1 MNKINIK
8 FYLKFILFIKL
19 LFLLG
24 CTGVK
29 EKIGIIN
36 KSPDEFQVYEQKPLD
51 VPPNFELRP
60 PIDGDKVVRDS
71 KDEDIIFNEEVNI
84 NESLTIEDEV
94 LLISIGD
101 KDSDKDIREVINDEN
116 SIREI
121 EKPLLDKILDF
132 DPILE
137 VNKEEN
143 NELDPNTEKERI
155 DKLKEEGK
163 LIDAKQE
170 KIIIDELRS
179 DIKDIENKIEE
190 AENNNFDET
199 TSQSNLSEADENIEA
214 DENREN
220 DYKKKIDEEKSLIDK
235 IFDFDLFSSE
245 DEELEPINQRERT
258 FFERKKVESDDN
270 KERTISDKNERRN
283 SSKDK
288 VIDAVISEKEGSID

>member
-8 FYLKFILFIKL
+8 FYFKFILFINF
-19 LFLLG
+19 LFLFG

-36 KSPDEFQVYEQKPLD
+36 KSPDEFQVYEKRPLD

-60 PIDGDKVVRDS
+60 PIDGDKIATDS
-71 KDEDIIFNEEVNI
+71 KDENIIFNEEVNT

-101 KDSDKDIREVINDEN
+101 KDSDKDIREVINNEN

-132 DPILE
+132 DPIIE

-143 NELDPNTEKERI
+143 NELDPNLEKERI
-155 DKLKEEGK
+155 NQLKEEGK
-163 LIDAKQE
+163 LIDSE
-170 KIIIDELRS
+170 EEERIIDELKS
-179 DIKDIENKIEE
+179 DLKTIENNIEE
-190 AENNNFDET
+190 VENNNFEET
-199 TSQSNLSEADENIEA
+199 TSQSTLSEDDENKK
-214 DENREN
+214 N
-220 DYKKKIDEEKSLIDK
+220 DNKKKIDEEKSFIDK
-235 IFDFDLFSSE
+235 IFNFDLFSSK

-258 FFERKKVESDDN
+258 FFEREKVESDDD
-270 KERTISDKNERRN
+270 KERIISDKNERGN
-283 SSKDK
+283 SSKDEDK

>member
-19 LFLLG
+19 LFLFG

-137 VNKEEN
+137 VTKEEN
-143 NELDPNTEKERI
+143 NELDPNAEKERI

-199 TSQSNLSEADENIEA
+199 TSQSTLLEA

-245 DEELEPINQRERT
+245 DEELESINQRERT

-270 KERTISDKNERRN
+270 KERTISDKNERKN

>member
-8 FYLKFILFIKL
+8 FYFKFILFVNF
-19 LFLLG
+19 LFLLS
-24 CTGVK
+24 CSTGVK

-60 PIDGDKVVRDS
+60 PIDGEKVVRDS
-71 KDEDIIFNEEVNI
+71 KDKDIIFNEEVNI

-101 KDSDKDIREVINDEN
+101 KDSDTDIREVINDEN

-143 NELDPNTEKERI
+143 NELDPNAEKERI

-199 TSQSNLSEADENIEA
+199 TSQSTLLED

-220 DYKKKIDEEKSLIDK
+220 DYKKKIDEEKSFIDK
-235 IFDFDLFSSE
+235 IFDFDLFSSD

-258 FFERKKVESDDN
+258 FFERKKVESDDD
-270 KERTISDKNERRN
+270 KERTISDKNEKRN

>member
-19 LFLLG
+19 LFLFS

-36 KSPDEFQVYEQKPLD
+36 KSPDEFQVFEQKPLD

-60 PIDGDKVVRDS
+60 PIDGDKVITDS
-71 KDEDIIFNEEVNI
+71 KDENIIFNEEVNT

-101 KDSDKDIREVINDEN
+101 KDSDTDIREVINDEN
-116 SIREI
+116 SIRKI

-137 VNKEEN
+137 VNKEED
-143 NELDPNTEKERI
+143 NELDPNAEKERI
-155 DKLKEEGK
+155 DSLKEEGK
-163 LIDAKQE
+163 LIDAKE
-170 KIIIDELRS
+170 DKIIIDELKS
-179 DIKDIENKIEE
+179 DLKTIENNIEE
-190 AENNNFDET
+190 VENNNFDET
-199 TSQSNLSEADENIEA
+199 TSQSNLSGADENKK
-214 DENREN
+214 N
-220 DYKKKIDEEKSLIDK
+220 DNKKKIDEEKSFIDK

-258 FFERKKVESDDN
+258 FFERKKVESDHD
-270 KERTISDKNERRN
+270 KERIISDKNERRN
-283 SSKDK
+283 STKNEDK

>member
-19 LFLLG
+19 LFLFG

-36 KSPDEFQVYEQKPLD
+36 KSPDEFQVFEQKPLD

-60 PIDGDKVVRDS
+60 PIDGDKVITDS
-71 KDEDIIFNEEVNI
+71 KDENIIFNEEVNT

-101 KDSDKDIREVINDEN
+101 KDSDTDIREVINDEN
-116 SIREI
+116 SIRKI

-143 NELDPNTEKERI
+143 NELDPNAEKERI
-155 DKLKEEGK
+155 DSLKEEGK
-163 LIDAKQE
+163 LIDAKE
-170 KIIIDELRS
+170 DKIIIDELKS
-179 DIKDIENKIEE
+179 DLKTIENNLEE
-190 AENNNFDET
+190 VQNNNFDET
-199 TSQSNLSEADENIEA
+199 TSQSTLSEADENKK
-214 DENREN
+214 N
-220 DYKKKIDEEKSLIDK
+220 DNKKKIDEEKSFIDK

-258 FFERKKVESDDN
+258 FFERKKVESDDD
-270 KERTISDKNERRN
+270 KERIISDKNERRN
-283 SSKDK
+283 STKNEDK

>member
-8 FYLKFILFIKL
+8 FYFKFILFINF
-19 LFLLG
+19 LFLFG

-36 KSPDEFQVYEQKPLD
+36 KSPDEFQVYEKRPLD

-60 PIDGDKVVRDS
+60 PIDGDKIATDS
-71 KDEDIIFNEEVNI
+71 KDENIIFNEEVNT

-101 KDSDKDIREVINDEN
+101 KDSDKDIREVINNEN

-132 DPILE
+132 DPIIE

-143 NELDPNTEKERI
+143 NELDPNLEKERI
-155 DKLKEEGK
+155 NQLKEEGK
-163 LIDAKQE
+163 LIDSE
-170 KIIIDELRS
+170 EEERIIDELKS
-179 DIKDIENKIEE
+179 DLKTIENNIEE
-190 AENNNFDET
+190 VENNNFEET
-199 TSQSNLSEADENIEA
+199 TSESTLSEADENKK
-214 DENREN
+214 N
-220 DYKKKIDEEKSLIDK
+220 DNKKKIDEEKSFIDK
-235 IFDFDLFSSE
+235 IFNFDLFSSK
-245 DEELEPINQRERT
+245 DEELEPINQRERI
-258 FFERKKVESDDN
+258 FFERKKVESDDD
-270 KERTISDKNERRN
+270 KERIISDKNEREN
-283 SSKDK
+283 SSKDEDK

>member
-19 LFLLG
+19 LFLFG

-60 PIDGDKVVRDS
+60 PIDGEKVVRDS
-71 KDEDIIFNEEVNI
+71 KDKDIIFNEEVNI

-101 KDSDKDIREVINDEN
+101 KDSDTDIRKVINDEN

-143 NELDPNTEKERI
+143 NELDPNAEKERI

-163 LIDAKQE
+163 LIDSKQE

-199 TSQSNLSEADENIEA
+199 TSQSTLLED

-220 DYKKKIDEEKSLIDK
+220 DYKKKIDEEKSFIDK
-235 IFDFDLFSSE
+235 IFDFDLFSSD

-258 FFERKKVESDDN
+258 FFERKKVESDDD
-270 KERTISDKNERRN
+270 KERTISDKNEKRN

>member
-19 LFLLG
+19 LFLFS

-36 KSPDEFQVYEQKPLD
+36 KSPDEFQVFEQKPLD

-60 PIDGDKVVRDS
+60 PIDGDKVITDS
-71 KDEDIIFNEEVNI
+71 KDENIIFNEEVNT

-101 KDSDKDIREVINDEN
+101 KDSDTDIREVINDEN

-143 NELDPNTEKERI
+143 NELDPNAEKERI
-155 DKLKEEGK
+155 DSLKEEGK
-163 LIDAKQE
+163 LIDAKE
-170 KIIIDELRS
+170 DKIIIDELKS
-179 DIKDIENKIEE
+179 DLKTIENNLEE
-190 AENNNFDET
+190 VQNNNFDET
-199 TSQSNLSEADENIEA
+199 TSQSTLSEADENKK
-214 DENREN
+214 N
-220 DYKKKIDEEKSLIDK
+220 DNKKKIDEEKSFIDK

-258 FFERKKVESDDN
+258 FFERKKVESDHD
-270 KERTISDKNERRN
+270 KERIISDKNERRN
-283 SSKDK
+283 STKNEDK

>member
-19 LFLLG
+19 LFLFG

-137 VNKEEN
+137 VTKEEN
-143 NELDPNTEKERI
+143 NELDPNAEKERI

-199 TSQSNLSEADENIEA
+199 TSQSTLLEA

-245 DEELEPINQRERT
+245 DEELESINQRERT
-258 FFERKKVESDDN
+258 FFERKKVESDDD
-270 KERTISDKNERRN
+270 KERTISDKNERKN

>member
-8 FYLKFILFIKL
+8 FYFKFILFINF
-19 LFLLG
+19 LFLFG

-36 KSPDEFQVYEQKPLD
+36 KSPDEFQVYEKKPLD
-51 VPPNFELRP
+51 IPPNFELRP
-60 PIDGDKVVRDS
+60 PIDGDKIVADS
-71 KDEDIIFNEEVNI
+71 EDENIIFNEEVNT

-101 KDSDKDIREVINDEN
+101 KDSDKDIREMINNEN

-132 DPILE
+132 DTIIE

-143 NELDPNTEKERI
+143 DELDPNVEKERI
-155 DKLKEEGK
+155 NQLKEEGK
-163 LIDAKQE
+163 LIDAQE
-170 KIIIDELRS
+170 EERIIDELRS
-179 DIKDIENKIEE
+179 DIKDIENNIEE
-190 AENNNFDET
+190 VENNNFEET
-199 TSQSNLSEADENIEA
+199 TSQNTLSEADENRK
-214 DENREN
+214 NN
-220 DYKKKIDEEKSLIDK
+220 YKKKIDEEKSFIDK

-258 FFERKKVESDDN
+258 FFERKKVESDDD
-270 KERTISDKNERRN
+270 KQRIISDKNEREN
-283 SSKDK
+283 SSKDEDK

>member
-19 LFLLG
+19 LFLFG

-36 KSPDEFQVYEQKPLD
+36 KSPDEFQVFEQKPLD

-60 PIDGDKVVRDS
+60 PIDGDKVITDS
-71 KDEDIIFNEEVNI
+71 KDENIIFNEEVNI

-116 SIREI
+116 SIRKI

-143 NELDPNTEKERI
+143 NELDPNEEKDRI
-155 DKLKEEGK
+155 NQLKEEGK
-163 LIDAKQE
+163 LIDAKE
-170 KIIIDELRS
+170 DKIIMDELKS
-179 DIKDIENKIEE
+179 DLKTIENNLEE
-190 AENNNFDET
+190 VQNNNFDET
-199 TSQSNLSEADENIEA
+199 TSQSTLSEADENKK
-214 DENREN
+214 N
-220 DYKKKIDEEKSLIDK
+220 DNKKKIDEEKSFIDK

-245 DEELEPINQRERT
+245 DQELEPINQRERT
-258 FFERKKVESDDN
+258 FFERKKVASDHD
-270 KERTISDKNERRN
+270 KERIISDKNERSN
-283 SSKDK
+283 STKNEDK

>member
-19 LFLLG
+19 LFLFG

-101 KDSDKDIREVINDEN
+101 KDSDTDIREVINDEN

-143 NELDPNTEKERI
+143 NELDPNAEKERI

-199 TSQSNLSEADENIEA
+199 TSQSTLLED

-220 DYKKKIDEEKSLIDK
+220 DYKKKIDKEKSFIDK
-235 IFDFDLFSSE
+235 IFDFDLFSSD

-258 FFERKKVESDDN
+258 FFERKKVESDDD
-270 KERTISDKNERRN
+270 KERTISDKNEKRN

>member
-19 LFLLG
+19 LFLFG

-36 KSPDEFQVYEQKPLD
+36 KSPDEFQVFEQKPLD

-60 PIDGDKVVRDS
+60 PIDGDKVITDS
-71 KDEDIIFNEEVNI
+71 KDENIIFNEEVNT

-143 NELDPNTEKERI
+143 NELDPNAEKERI
-155 DKLKEEGK
+155 DSLKEEGK
-163 LIDAKQE
+163 LIDAKE
-170 KIIIDELRS
+170 DKIIIDELKS
-179 DIKDIENKIEE
+179 DLKTIENNLEE
-190 AENNNFDET
+190 VQNNNFDET
-199 TSQSNLSEADENIEA
+199 TSQSTLSEADENKK
-214 DENREN
+214 N
-220 DYKKKIDEEKSLIDK
+220 DNKKKIDEEKSFIDK

-258 FFERKKVESDDN
+258 FFERKKVESDDD
-270 KERTISDKNERRN
+270 KERIISDKNERRN
-283 SSKDK
+283 SSKDEDK

>member
-19 LFLLG
+19 LFLFG

-36 KSPDEFQVYEQKPLD
+36 KSPDEFQVFEQKPLD

-60 PIDGDKVVRDS
+60 PIDGDKVITDS
-71 KDEDIIFNEEVNI
+71 KDENIIFNEEVNT

-101 KDSDKDIREVINDEN
+101 KDSDTDIREVINDEN

-143 NELDPNTEKERI
+143 NELDPNAEKERI
-155 DKLKEEGK
+155 DSLKEEGK
-163 LIDAKQE
+163 LIDAKE
-170 KIIIDELRS
+170 DKIIIDELKS
-179 DIKDIENKIEE
+179 DLKTIENNIEE
-190 AENNNFDET
+190 VENNNFDET
-199 TSQSNLSEADENIEA
+199 TSQSNLSGADENKK
-214 DENREN
+214 N
-220 DYKKKIDEEKSLIDK
+220 DNKKKIDEEKSFIDK

-258 FFERKKVESDDN
+258 FFERKKVESDDD
-270 KERTISDKNERRN
+270 KERIISDKNERRN
-283 SSKDK
+283 STKNEDK

>member
-8 FYLKFILFIKL
+8 FYLKLILFIKL
-19 LFLLG
+19 LFLFG

-60 PIDGDKVVRDS
+60 PIDGEKVVRDS
-71 KDEDIIFNEEVNI
+71 KDKDIIFNEEVNI

-121 EKPLLDKILDF
+121 KKPLLDKILDF

-143 NELDPNTEKERI
+143 NELDPNAEKERI

-235 IFDFDLFSSE
+235 IFDFDLFSSD

-258 FFERKKVESDDN
+258 FFERKKVESDDD
-270 KERTISDKNERRN
+270 KERTISDKNEKRN

>member
-19 LFLLG
+19 LFLFG

-36 KSPDEFQVYEQKPLD
+36 KSPDEFQVFEQKPLD

-60 PIDGDKVVRDS
+60 PIDGDKVITDS
-71 KDEDIIFNEEVNI
+71 KDENIIFNEEVNT

-101 KDSDKDIREVINDEN
+101 KDSDTDIREVINDEN

-143 NELDPNTEKERI
+143 NELDPNAEKERI
-155 DKLKEEGK
+155 DSLKEEGK
-163 LIDAKQE
+163 LIDAKE
-170 KIIIDELRS
+170 DKIIIDELKS
-179 DIKDIENKIEE
+179 DLKTIENNLEE
-190 AENNNFDET
+190 VQNNNFDET
-199 TSQSNLSEADENIEA
+199 TSQSTLSKADENKK
-214 DENREN
+214 N
-220 DYKKKIDEEKSLIDK
+220 DNKKKIDEEKSFIDK

-245 DEELEPINQRERT
+245 DEESINQRERT
-258 FFERKKVESDDN
+258 FFERKKVESDDD
-270 KERTISDKNERRN
+270 KERIISDKNVRGN
-283 SSKDK
+283 SSKDEDK
-288 VIDAVISEKEGSID
+288 VIDAAISEKEGSID

>member
-19 LFLLG
+19 LFLFG

-36 KSPDEFQVYEQKPLD
+36 KSPDEFQVFEQKPLD

-60 PIDGDKVVRDS
+60 PIDGDKVITDS
-71 KDEDIIFNEEVNI
+71 KDENIIFNEEVNT

-101 KDSDKDIREVINDEN
+101 KDSDTDIREVINEEN
-116 SIREI
+116 SIRKI

-143 NELDPNTEKERI
+143 NELDPNAEKERI
-155 DKLKEEGK
+155 DSLKEEGK
-163 LIDAKQE
+163 LIDAKE
-170 KIIIDELRS
+170 DKIIIDELKS
-179 DIKDIENKIEE
+179 DLKTIENNLEE
-190 AENNNFDET
+190 VQNNNFDET
-199 TSQSNLSEADENIEA
+199 TSQSTLSEADENKK
-214 DENREN
+214 N
-220 DYKKKIDEEKSLIDK
+220 DNKKKIDEEKSFIDK

-258 FFERKKVESDDN
+258 FFERKKVESDDD
-270 KERTISDKNERRN
+270 KERIKSDKNERGN
-283 SSKDK
+283 SSKDEDK

>member
-19 LFLLG
+19 LFLFG

-84 NESLTIEDEV
+84 NESLTIEEEV

-137 VNKEEN
+137 VTKEEN
-143 NELDPNTEKERI
+143 NELDPNAEKERI

-199 TSQSNLSEADENIEA
+199 TSQSTLLEA

-258 FFERKKVESDDN
+258 FFERKKVESDDD

>member
-19 LFLLG
+19 LFLFG

-121 EKPLLDKILDF
+121 KKPLLDKILDF

-199 TSQSNLSEADENIEA
+199 TSQSTLLEA

-235 IFDFDLFSSE
+235 IFDFDLFSSK
-245 DEELEPINQRERT
+245 DEELESINQRERT
-258 FFERKKVESDDN
+258 FFERKKVESDDD

>member
-8 FYLKFILFIKL
+8 FYFKFILFINF
-19 LFLLG
+19 LFLFG

-36 KSPDEFQVYEQKPLD
+36 KSPDEFQVYEKKPLD

-60 PIDGDKVVRDS
+60 PIDGDKIATDS
-71 KDEDIIFNEEVNI
+71 KDENIIFNEEVNT

-101 KDSDKDIREVINDEN
+101 KDSDKDIREVINNEN

-132 DPILE
+132 DPIIE

-143 NELDPNTEKERI
+143 NELDPNLEKERI
-155 DKLKEEGK
+155 NQLKEEGK
-163 LIDAKQE
+163 LIDSE
-170 KIIIDELRS
+170 EEERIIDELKS
-179 DIKDIENKIEE
+179 DLKTIENNIEE
-190 AENNNFDET
+190 VENNNFEET
-199 TSQSNLSEADENIEA
+199 TSKSTLSEADENKK
-214 DENREN
+214 N
-220 DYKKKIDEEKSLIDK
+220 DNKKKIDEEKSFIDK
-235 IFDFDLFSSE
+235 IFNFDLFSSK
-245 DEELEPINQRERT
+245 DEELEPINQRERI
-258 FFERKKVESDDN
+258 FFERKKVESDDD
-270 KERTISDKNERRN
+270 KERIISDKNEREN
-283 SSKDK
+283 SSKDEDK

>member
-19 LFLLG
+19 LFLFG

-60 PIDGDKVVRDS
+60 PIDGEKVVRDS
-71 KDEDIIFNEEVNI
+71 KDKDIIFNEEVNI

-101 KDSDKDIREVINDEN
+101 KDSDTDIREVINDEN

-143 NELDPNTEKERI
+143 NELDPNAEKERI

-163 LIDAKQE
+163 LIDSKQE

-199 TSQSNLSEADENIEA
+199 TSQSTLLEA

-220 DYKKKIDEEKSLIDK
+220 DNKKKIDEEKSFIDK

-245 DEELEPINQRERT
+245 DEELESINQRERT
-258 FFERKKVESDDN
+258 FFERKKIESDDN
-270 KERTISDKNERRN
+270 KERTISDKNEKRN

>member
-8 FYLKFILFIKL
+8 FYLKLILFIKL
-19 LFLLG
+19 LFLFG

-60 PIDGDKVVRDS
+60 PIDGEKVVRDS
-71 KDEDIIFNEEVNI
+71 KDKDIIFNEEVNI

-101 KDSDKDIREVINDEN
+101 KDSDTDIREVINDEN

-143 NELDPNTEKERI
+143 NELDPNAEKERI

-199 TSQSNLSEADENIEA
+199 TSQSTLLED

-245 DEELEPINQRERT
+245 DEELESINQRERT
-258 FFERKKVESDDN
+258 FFERKKVESDDD
-270 KERTISDKNERRN
+270 KERTISDKNEKRN